1 MIALPRTGYEK
12 QIKAIETL
20 AWTLAKDEKLFCP
33 ACSARNRARIG
44 PTFVIDN
51 EWTKRMSQACYELL
65 RRENSYR
72 DHDVI
77 DLDNRANEMAREFA
91 AICKAKGWT
100 PE

>member
-1 MIALPRTGYEK
+1 MPIRHHTANGLHVG
-12 QIKAIETL
+12 
-20 AWTLAKDEKLFCP
+20 FCDGHHSGRE
-33 ACSARNRARIG
+33 CIG

-51 EWTKRMSQACYELL
+51 DWTKRMSQACYDLL